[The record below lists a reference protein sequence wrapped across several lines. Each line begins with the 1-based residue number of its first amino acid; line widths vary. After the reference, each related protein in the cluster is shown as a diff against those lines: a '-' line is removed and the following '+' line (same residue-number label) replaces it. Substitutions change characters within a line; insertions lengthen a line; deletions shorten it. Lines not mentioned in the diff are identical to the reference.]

1 MINNPRY
8 SLRQDGRHSHV
19 TFIATVCLG
28 AKELGRYGFG
38 RVNSIM
44 DDSNTSKASTRQGKA
59 VDPRHELDGKYS
71 WVVAVCCLLH
81 YFVTFGI
88 IKSSGVISV
97 RLYQT
102 FNMTRSQAVTI
113 PIVMFGSEFTAGIIC
128 SSILKCLGFR
138 RTIFGAITSVFIGL
152 FSSSFVRTPGLLCLT
167 MGVIVG
173 LGLGTIN
180 VTMISIPSRFFKANL
195 GKATGFAITGSGIG
209 GFVFPPLI
217 KYIEDI
223 YGLSGTFLLLSG
235 VVLHLYVFASLIIE
249 PPDRHLAPNPGHET
263 DNEANQEVQATF
275 EMDENV
281 SCKSK
286 SENLSI
292 ISDNKLQKL
301 DDEKCEGFLNKAL
314 EIDEVQVP
322 RDSANNHTL
331 SESGLPSAAISNTQ
345 ENTSKVKSEDRTMW
359 SRMKCCCAMPFHKK
373 SLKNFFKENLSVM
386 RNKYCIAIGFSYL
399 PLKLSLSLS
408 SITFPDIAVGLGF
421 SLTQGAMLISI
432 IASMD
437 ILSRVVNGFFLDT
450 KLVSLG
456 FTFGFPLLCL
466 GICIISV
473 GFLEKTASYVSMA
486 GISAVFGFSYGMALL
501 HFPMTAA
508 HYLGMKNVP
517 TVMSFASLLA
527 ILPTFAS
534 SPLID
539 YFLKHYGQYANML
552 YIDGVIYIL
561 ASIFWIVTGV
571 KETRLRCSQKDSNS
585 KMDNKKLDKETILY
599 MLNFHGVSAEKCLD
613 LMIEN
618 EEQYLVGGTFPTD
631 GEIAEMAT
639 PLFWVIPLFCRDWGR
654 SSGLHDTGS
663 ITGAMPTSV
672 ASYPYWSGS
681 GLVTAGVGACNHIL
695 HCRYARFRCSRS
707 LNVEQRSV
715 AGVCLQMDAAE
726 CRVEQGDLLWRPSI
740 WEECRKLLAGTET
753 QIAELASNQEEADDR
768 IMFHINDG
776 AVKHGVQSVLV
787 DSPDT
792 DVFVNLI
799 FHFNKSWQLQKLYVK
814 LGNRKTKKTVPVYL
828 LVDQLDNGL
837 VSCLPAIH
845 MLSVVAT
852 VPARW
857 VQSCLAWKTSMD
869 LSLLEGFG
877 VEELSPEITN
887 NAEKFLVSGL
897 KKTDCSTFD

>member
-618 EEQYLVGGTFPTD
+618 E
-631 GEIAEMAT
+631 
-639 PLFWVIPLFCRDWGR
+639 
-654 SSGLHDTGS
+654 
-663 ITGAMPTSV
+663 
-672 ASYPYWSGS
+672 
-681 GLVTAGVGACNHIL
+681 
-695 HCRYARFRCSRS
+695 

>member
-450 KLVSLG
+450 KL
-456 FTFGFPLLCL
+456 
-466 GICIISV
+466 
-473 GFLEKTASYVSMA
+473 
-486 GISAVFGFSYGMALL
+486 
-501 HFPMTAA
+501 
-508 HYLGMKNVP
+508 
-517 TVMSFASLLA
+517 
-527 ILPTFAS
+527 
-534 SPLID
+534 
-539 YFLKHYGQYANML
+539 
-552 YIDGVIYIL
+552 
-561 ASIFWIVTGV
+561 
-571 KETRLRCSQKDSNS
+571 
-585 KMDNKKLDKETILY
+585 KLDKETILY

-618 EEQYLVGGTFPTD
+618 E
-631 GEIAEMAT
+631 
-639 PLFWVIPLFCRDWGR
+639 
-654 SSGLHDTGS
+654 
-663 ITGAMPTSV
+663 
-672 ASYPYWSGS
+672 
-681 GLVTAGVGACNHIL
+681 
-695 HCRYARFRCSRS
+695 